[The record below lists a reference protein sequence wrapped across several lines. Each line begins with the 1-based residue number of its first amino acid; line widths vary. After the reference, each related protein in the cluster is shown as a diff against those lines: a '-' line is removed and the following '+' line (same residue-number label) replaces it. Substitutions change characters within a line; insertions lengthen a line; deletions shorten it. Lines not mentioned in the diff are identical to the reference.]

1 MASNTDKLGVAGRGT
16 DVWKI
21 DPRKVRVVTDPAH
34 PLFDR
39 RALLPADEELAAN
52 IIAVGRVMQPCAVRR
67 NGTDENGEYILEV
80 VYGRRRTKALIR
92 ANEIL
97 AEAGKDPIMLPIE
110 MYRGKDDHAAL
121 CMASENGHRLQDDP
135 VTIAERLQQ
144 MIARGAS
151 EEMIRT
157 AIPSLKTNADRARAL
172 RLLDLDAKVQHAV
185 TVGKVDPIVAVR
197 LDKLPREKQ
206 VEELKKILASGAVEG
221 RAGVKKARELT
232 GEAKQGK
239 SRSRKTL
246 ERAKELLKGV
256 DGPDAKVWIDAIA
269 WCMGDDDAAACYRS
283 VREALATKPKKSNSD
298 EESKEE

>member
-21 DPRKVRVVTDPAH
+21 DPRKVRIITDPAH
-34 PLFDR
+34 PLYDR
-39 RALLPADEELAAN
+39 RALLPADEELAQN

-67 NGTDENGEYILEV
+67 NGVDENGEYILEV

-97 AEAGKDPIMLPIE
+97 AEAGKDPILLPIE

-121 CMASENGHRLQDDP
+121 CMASENGHRMQDDP
-135 VTIAERLQQ
+135 VTVAERLQQ
-144 MIARGAS
+144 MISRGAS

-172 RLLDLDAKVQHAV
+172 RLLDLDTKVQHAV
-185 TVGKVDPIVAVR
+185 TAGKVDPIVAVR

-206 VEELKKILASGAVEG
+206 VEALKKLLADGAVEG
-221 RAGVKKARELT
+221 RAGVKKAREQT
-232 GEAKQGK
+232 GEPKQGK
-239 SRSRKTL
+239 SRSRKAL
-246 ERAKELLKGV
+246 ENAKELLRGV
-256 DGPDAKVWIDAIA
+256 DGSDAKIWLDAIA
-269 WCMGDDDAAACYRS
+269 WCMGEDDAVACYGPI
-283 VREALATKPKKSNSD
+283 REALAAKKRESKKNND
-298 EESKEE
+298 EEEA